1 MPECLFTFTV
11 AGRAVSPLI
20 HYLGFDS
27 RKRLIQNLVV
37 EQFAGTNAEVVDQW
51 GNCPARD
58 REGKEALWQLFKT
71 SQKFRATLL
80 GYIESGK
87 LATEQLKRYDKESR
101 LRGLLRRA

>member
-1 MPECLFTFTV
+1 MTEPDLTEQQTRGIRSGEL
-11 AGRAVSPLI
+11 LNNEI
-20 HYLGFDS
+20 
-27 RKRLIQNLVV
+27 LIQALAAI
-37 EQFAGTNAEVVDQW
+37 EAEVVDQW

-58 REGKEALWQLFKT
+58 LEGKEALWQLFKT